1 MARAVLL
8 VDDNAVQAAVR
19 QTILKRDG
27 LDVYV
32 ALSPTRALERFE
44 AADFPVEIGLVL
56 TDHLMPGMNGAEF
69 VTHLRRLHPHL
80 PVLVISGL
88 EEAEREYASLSVV
101 FRTKPLLPETLL
113 SLVHDL
119 LTADQHHPTNIPA
132 ASV

>member
-27 LDVYV
+27 FFVYV
-32 ALSPTRALERFE
+32 ALSPVRALEQFA
-44 AADFPVEIGLVL
+44 AADFPAEIGLVL

-69 VTHLRRLHPHL
+69 VTQLRRLHYRR

-88 EEAEREYASLSVV
+88 EEAESEYAGLDIV
-101 FRTKPLLPETLL
+101 FRTKPLLPEVLL
-113 SLVHDL
+113 SLVHRL
-119 LTADQHHPTNIPA
+119 LAADQADADLPA
-132 ASV
+132 A